1 MNMNVTQSMDVCS
14 HLGWSQVIMKYSFP
28 YKLHNREA
36 ILSPAVKCARNMV
49 KDSNN
54 GFHPFQSL
62 LQCSMSSVGYPGAY
76 EPSHNHTRACEG
88 HRLPFQ

>member
-1 MNMNVTQSMDVCS
+1 
-14 HLGWSQVIMKYSFP
+14 MKYSFP

-49 KDSNN
+49 KATMDFMLFNHYYN
-54 GFHPFQSL
+54 V
-62 LQCSMSSVGYPGAY
+62 QCLAWVTLVLMNLVAIIQ
-76 EPSHNHTRACEG
+76 ACEG